1 MGAGSQ
7 VVVEIRQYVC
17 SSDPSWENICF
28 LGCLGCYMLS
38 SPTKDPGIFSGD
50 VTANVAFCEHSY
62 HLFYLSK
69 NISCARWKKAD
80 FCCLSMARSSTS
92 SPYQDYINKAE
103 DFADQ
108 ILRQSKHVLPHI
120 ARFCLVSTFFEDG
133 VRMWFQWGEQ
143 RDYFS
148 QTWNCSSFFGLLFVV
163 GNLVGQLGGVAM
175 VLARQKVEIAVGILC
190 SIIVIQVRD
199 VGLV

>member
-1 MGAGSQ
+1 
-7 VVVEIRQYVC
+7 
-17 SSDPSWENICF
+17 
-28 LGCLGCYMLS
+28 
-38 SPTKDPGIFSGD
+38 
-50 VTANVAFCEHSY
+50 
-62 HLFYLSK
+62 
-69 NISCARWKKAD
+69 
-80 FCCLSMARSSTS
+80 MARSSTS

-108 ILRQSKHVLPHI
+108 ILRQSKHVLPHV

-148 QTWNCSSFFGLLFVV
+148 QTWNCSSYFGLLFVV

-190 SIIVIQVRD
+190 SIIVVQVTD
-199 VGLV
+199 IGLV